1 MKKSTE
7 EFIWGIIFLILAIT
21 ITICSIIAF
30 KQGNIK
36 EGIWTIIVGILDY
49 IYAILRI
56 SDAFI
61 IKKWED
67 NK

>member
-30 KQGNIK
+30 KQGNIR
-36 EGIWTIIVGILDY
+36 IWNIIVGILDY
-49 IYAILRI
+49 IYAILKI

>member
-36 EGIWTIIVGILDY
+36 EGIWDIIVGILDY
-49 IYAILRI
+49 ICAILKI

-61 IKKWED
+61 IKKRED

>member
-1 MKKSTE
+1 MKKSAE

-36 EGIWTIIVGILDY
+36 EGIWNIIVGILDY
-49 IYAILRI
+49 ICAILKI

>member
-36 EGIWTIIVGILDY
+36 EGIWNIIVGILDY
-49 IYAILRI
+49 ICAILKI
-56 SDAFI
+56 SDAFR
-61 IKKWED
+61 ED